1 MEKEK
6 LVKQV
11 KELWYYFAQRLER
24 HCLFQARRQRDRR
37 GTPAS
42 PPPPPQ
48 AAEVNFFVD
57 QRFRRLELGTVPNDH
72 DDLRC

>member
-24 HCLFQARRQRDRR
+24 ICLFQARTERGRR

-42 PPPPPQ
+42 PTPQ

-57 QRFRRLELGTVPNDH
+57 QRFRRLELGTLLKDH
-72 DDLRC
+72 DDQKC

>member
-11 KELWYYFAQRLER
+11 KELWYFAQRLER
-24 HCLFQARRQRDRR
+24 DCLFQARRQRDRR

-42 PPPPPQ
+42 PPPQ

-57 QRFRRLELGTVPNDH
+57 QRFRRLELGTLPKDH